1 MVEKIDHIG
10 NKDMDALKRYQWPG
24 NIRELK
30 NIIERAMIPCQDS
43 TLRIHLPGPTESK
56 ASQTTV
62 LADIEKRHIVNTLN
76 STNWRVGGK
85 NGAADILGLK
95 RTTLLT
101 KMKKLNIQ
109 RPKD

>member
-1 MVEKIDHIG
+1 
-10 NKDMDALKRYQWPG
+10 
-24 NIRELK
+24 
-30 NIIERAMIPCQDS
+30 MI
-43 TLRIHLPGPTESK
+43 LTE
-56 ASQTTV
+56 V
-62 LADIEKRHIVNTLN
+62 EKRHIINTLN
-76 STNWRVGGK
+76 GTNWRVGGK